1 MALGEGRFRYKRPP
15 EPKLQ
20 LTSMMDMF
28 TIIMIFLLVSF
39 SSKPERMTLEDGM
52 ELPQSSA
59 KMDYAKDVR
68 LILSTTTLTLQ
79 GEVLGELTDARIEGV
94 NPADLKSS
102 ELYRRLCA
110 CREEAD
116 AQAAAQGG
124 ASAASAGRAGAAATG
139 ESPEKDPSHLLFLCD
154 KRVPF
159 ETINNVIK
167 TAGMAGY
174 PNLQFAVLEK

>member
-1 MALGEGRFRYKRPP
+1 MALGNLSRQRKKSPV
-15 EPKLQ
+15 PKLQ
-20 LTSMMDMF
+20 ITAMMDMF

-59 KMDYAKDVR
+59 TMDYARDVR
-68 LILSTTTLTLQ
+68 LVLSTTTLTLE
-79 GEVLGELTDARIEGV
+79 GEVLGELTDARIDGIDPG
-94 NPADLKSS
+94 NLRSS
-102 ELYRRLCA
+102 ALYQRLRA
-110 CREEAD
+110 YREEAD
-116 AQAAAQGG
+116 AIPV
-124 ASAASAGRAGAAATG
+124 TG
-139 ESPEKDPSHLLFLCD
+139 ESPEEDRSNLLFLCD

>member
-1 MALGEGRFRYKRPP
+1 MALGQLSRQRKKTLV
-15 EPKLQ
+15 PKLQ
-20 LTSMMDMF
+20 ITAMMDMF

-52 ELPQSSA
+52 ELPHSSA
-59 KMDYAKDVR
+59 KMGYAKDVR
-68 LILSTTTLTLQ
+68 LVLSTTTLTLQ
-79 GEVLGELTDARIEGV
+79 GEVLGELADARINGV
-94 NPADLKSS
+94 DPEDLTSS
-102 ELYRRLCA
+102 VLYRKLRA

-116 AQAAAQGG
+116 ALAT
-124 ASAASAGRAGAAATG
+124 TG
-139 ESPEKDPSHLLFLCD
+139 EAPEKDPSHLLFLCD

-159 ETINNVIK
+159 ETINQVIK

>member
-1 MALGEGRFRYKRPP
+1 MALGQLRRQKKKAVV
-15 EPKLQ
+15 PKLQ
-20 LTSMMDMF
+20 ITAMMDMF

-39 SSKPERMTLEDGM
+39 SSKPERMSLEDGM
-52 ELPQSSA
+52 ELPHSSA

-68 LILSTTTLTLQ
+68 LVLSTTALTLQ
-79 GEVLGELTDARIEGV
+79 GEVLGELTDARLGGID
-94 NPADLKSS
+94 PADLRSS
-102 ELYRRLCA
+102 DLYRKLCA

-116 AQAAAQGG
+116 ALAAA
-124 ASAASAGRAGAAATG
+124 G
-139 ESPEKDPSHLLFLCD
+139 ESPEKNPSHLLFLCD

-159 ETINNVIK
+159 ETINQVIK